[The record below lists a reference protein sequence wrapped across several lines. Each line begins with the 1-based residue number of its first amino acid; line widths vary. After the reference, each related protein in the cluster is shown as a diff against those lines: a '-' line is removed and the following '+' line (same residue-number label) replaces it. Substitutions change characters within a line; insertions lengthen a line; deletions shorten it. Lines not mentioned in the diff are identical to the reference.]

1 MPSPVVYTR
10 PILRPAEDV
19 HLDKR
24 STDTIPKAVELR
36 PGSSTHKDGLT
47 TRTLV
52 LFACGIS
59 IVFVVCYF
67 FHYQRTQS
75 KLAERKRLRKAKL
88 SRLLRQGPGGKEYS
102 RADVTD
108 GNASDDSELDQRS
121 TVSTSLSAADASS
134 IMLPGE
140 RDLDAIKKA
149 LKASSQP
156 VEDDMEDEPSMSRTR
171 PLHTVLEIDDA
182 GVKTPSANCSAVG
195 LERRSH
201 GSGAWSITPRAE
213 PAASQCHATPV
224 WDEEVEPPAQ
234 KSKREAAS
242 NGAQP
247 ASDAAP
253 ALPLYIELRD
263 GGYSATKMPR
273 DGLRNAAEVSS
284 RAMDEAMSKYP
295 PKLPRMSKIFDYRK
309 QLSATIFDESD
320 NKIAASAWAK
330 FPAVQV
336 GSVRIDLPPAA
347 EFEEAD
353 PFDNRQPNHSNL
365 EL

>member
-1 MPSPVVYTR
+1 
-10 PILRPAEDV
+10 
-19 HLDKR
+19 
-24 STDTIPKAVELR
+24 
-36 PGSSTHKDGLT
+36 
-47 TRTLV
+47 
-52 LFACGIS
+52 
-59 IVFVVCYF
+59 
-67 FHYQRTQS
+67 
-75 KLAERKRLRKAKL
+75 
-88 SRLLRQGPGGKEYS
+88 
-102 RADVTD
+102 
-108 GNASDDSELDQRS
+108 
-121 TVSTSLSAADASS
+121 
-134 IMLPGE
+134 MLPGE

-253 ALPLYIELRD
+253 VSCLWAAFPFAALNFLSSISWPAN
-263 GGYSATKMPR
+263 G
-273 DGLRNAAEVSS
+273 NAA
-284 RAMDEAMSKYP
+284 AACA
-295 PKLPRMSKIFDYRK
+295 
-309 QLSATIFDESD
+309 LS
-320 NKIAASAWAK
+320 
-330 FPAVQV
+330 
-336 GSVRIDLPPAA
+336 
-347 EFEEAD
+347 FE
-353 PFDNRQPNHSNL
+353 
-365 EL
+365 